1 MKSNKNGLYDN
12 YEYGLYIDN
21 ELVFDIDKDY
31 HEFTENDDLIRIV
44 SLKNLDDIEII
55 KKNIK
60 PVYTPKQ
67 KSLEFDK
74 PIHSTITT
82 EDIIPLFKENTWRK
96 LMFKV
101 IDQFD
106 EDVFT
111 KETFN
116 EYKGKIHK
124 AYPLNKHP
132 DDKIRQ
138 ILKQLRNL
146 GLVAFLGNRFYER
159 LWTPTEFY

>member
-1 MKSNKNGLYDN
+1 
-12 YEYGLYIDN
+12 
-21 ELVFDIDKDY
+21 
-31 HEFTENDDLIRIV
+31 
-44 SLKNLDDIEII
+44 
-55 KKNIK
+55 
-60 PVYTPKQ
+60 
-67 KSLEFDK
+67 
-74 PIHSTITT
+74 
-82 EDIIPLFKENTWRK
+82 
-96 LMFKV
+96 MFKV

-111 KETFN
+111 KETSN

-124 AYPLNKHP
+124 AYPLTKHP

-138 ILKQLRNL
+138 ILQQLRNL